1 MSAAFA
7 PELSQVAPLLVK
19 RLSKAAVLPVRSSP
33 FAAGY
38 DLAAA
43 EETVIRARGKGLV
56 KTDLAISL
64 PPGTYGRVA
73 PRSGLGGSRVSTR
86 VRARGSPRP
95 ALPPKRSRT
104 TLTWARA

>member
-1 MSAAFA
+1 MSAALA
-7 PELSQVAPLLVK
+7 PELAQVAPLLVK

-73 PRSGLGGSRVSTR
+73 PRSGLGGFRVSTPACPH
-86 VRARGSPRP
+86 ARDSLRP
-95 ALPPKRSRT
+95 AFPPSGQEPH
-104 TLTWARA
+104 